1 MTRVWGQQCRLAVF
15 CAVVTP
21 GKGPGASGTV
31 GVLAERHWQL
41 PVELASDV
49 ASVRLPQSK

>member
-1 MTRVWGQQCRLAVF
+1 MGRVWGQQCRLAVF
-15 CAVVTP
+15 CAVVTAR
-21 GKGPGASGTV
+21 KGTGALGMV
-31 GVLAERHWQL
+31 GVLAERYCRL